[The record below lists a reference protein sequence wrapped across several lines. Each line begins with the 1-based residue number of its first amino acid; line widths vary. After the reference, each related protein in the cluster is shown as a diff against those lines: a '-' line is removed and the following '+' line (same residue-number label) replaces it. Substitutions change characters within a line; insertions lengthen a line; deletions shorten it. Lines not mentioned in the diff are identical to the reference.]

1 MEITLGVR
9 NESTRKRLYR
19 RDVLRRL
26 ASRIGEG
33 EGLTAPVEISV
44 LFCDDPRMAE
54 LNGCYRNK
62 KQPTDVLSFE
72 QEPIAEV
79 KTSAAHD
86 FPVVHGAPVVLGDIV
101 ISLETVEHNC
111 GGDRA
116 LMRGEVS
123 LLFCHGLLH
132 LLGYDHAAKQ
142 EREEMIEK
150 QALYLGV
157 SQKAAWAFGPKAP
170 AHNKTRTQGAGGQ
183 VRLGR

>member
-1 MEITLGVR
+1 VEISLGVQ

-33 EGLTAPVEISV
+33 EGLTAPIEISV

-72 QEPIAEV
+72 QEPIAGVE
-79 KTSAAHD
+79 TSSAD
-86 FPVVHGAPVVLGDIV
+86 GAPVVLGDIV

-116 LMRGEVS
+116 LMRDEVS

-132 LLGYDHAAKQ
+132 LLGYDHAAKR
-142 EREEMIEK
+142 ERDEMIEK

-157 SQKAAWAFGPKAP
+157 SQKAAWAFGPKP
-170 AHNKTRTQGAGGQ
+170 SIHTKTRTQGAGGQ